1 MSNKLTFALVGNPNC
16 GKTTIFNALTG
27 SKQHVGNWPGVTV
40 EKKEGRLVSDG
51 EEITVVDLPGTY
63 SMGAYSEDE
72 VVARDFILDGNPDVV
87 INIVDSTNIER
98 NLYLTTQLLE
108 MDANVVVVL
117 NMIDEAE
124 RKKIQIDIDKLSKKL
139 GVPVVTTVGN
149 KNKGIKDLIKCAVNT
164 AKKKK
169 DEFFKIDYGKEIE
182 NEIALLNN
190 ALKNSTILLPYS
202 KNWVAIKLLENDVHI
217 SNKVFKDN
225 EQVKLKSL
233 LEDSVKRLTNEIG
246 YEPDSYIID
255 KRYDFISQI
264 ANDSVKKEKSSTK
277 LSTSDKIDKV
287 VTNKYLGIPIFAII
301 MFLMYQITISFGND
315 VLGDGIV
322 DAAFGNLGEWAEGA
336 LANSP
341 EILRSFIVDGIIGG
355 LGSVFVFIP
364 LLFTMYFIISLL
376 EDSGYMA
383 RAAYVMDRF
392 MSSIGLHGKTAV
404 SLIIGSGCNVAG
416 IMSTRTLESKKDRMI
431 AILINPFISCG
442 ARLPVYILFISA
454 FFADRKVGIFSLG
467 GLMVFGLYVLGIIVA
482 ILTAKVFSKTLFKGD
497 DSYFVMELP
506 PYRIPTLKGV
516 LIHMWEKSEAFIK
529 KAGTIIFSIVVLV
542 WALTNLPAGCDPEN
556 SILAMIGK
564 AIAPIFKPAGF
575 GNWQSGVAL
584 VTGLGAKEAV
594 IATMATIFGVA
605 EEGVEITNA
614 IQSLFTP
621 LSAISFMVFSL
632 LYAPC
637 CAAIGAVKR
646 ETNSAKWA
654 WFVVIYTTALAW
666 VVSVLIYQVGR
677 LMGFN

>member
-442 ARLPVYILFISA
+442 ARLPVYILFI
-454 FFADRKVGIFSLG
+454 K
-467 GLMVFGLYVLGIIVA
+467 
-482 ILTAKVFSKTLFKGD
+482 
-497 DSYFVMELP
+497 
-506 PYRIPTLKGV
+506 
-516 LIHMWEKSEAFIK
+516 
-529 KAGTIIFSIVVLV
+529 
-542 WALTNLPAGCDPEN
+542 
-556 SILAMIGK
+556 IGR
-564 AIAPIFKPAGF
+564 AH
-575 GNWQSGVAL
+575 V
-584 VTGLGAKEAV
+584 
-594 IATMATIFGVA
+594 
-605 EEGVEITNA
+605 
-614 IQSLFTP
+614 
-621 LSAISFMVFSL
+621 
-632 LYAPC
+632 
-637 CAAIGAVKR
+637 
-646 ETNSAKWA
+646 
-654 WFVVIYTTALAW
+654 
-666 VVSVLIYQVGR
+666 
-677 LMGFN
+677 